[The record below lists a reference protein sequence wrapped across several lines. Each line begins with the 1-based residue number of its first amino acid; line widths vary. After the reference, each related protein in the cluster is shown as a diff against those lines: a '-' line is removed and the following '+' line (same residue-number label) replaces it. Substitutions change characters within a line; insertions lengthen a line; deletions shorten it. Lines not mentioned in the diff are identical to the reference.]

1 MERRLLLRV
10 VPEVDDRAVEREAA
24 DIASTFQQQLDS
36 LDPLDAKNDLV
47 NVDSMFEDIEKL
59 KDMAAEMGR
68 DMFLFEQDGIEDME
82 EIVDTFSESME
93 ILEEFDNDS
102 FAMDV
107 LFGEGLASTR
117 DMSASSNN
125 QMMEGLTQT
134 LEEVDLFDSEGIAK
148 QLSELS
154 DTLALSA
161 QNSGRAAALIG
172 GLSTAFK
179 LGAATVAV
187 GGLALFF
194 LNSIWGSVKGIS
206 STSPLLESVVSILG
220 MTMKLFLRPI
230 ATEIGK
236 WLLPLAVSALELAV
250 AFNKFYNNTS
260 LGEALLWLGGQIFD
274 AIFSLEG
281 IFVIAVTTLG
291 GILGAAIGAKAGA
304 LLGAKLGALL
314 GSVFGPLGTLAG
326 ALVGGALGATIGFIA
341 SLLFAANFPEAFDAV
356 RDLLGKIKTFILD
369 LVFAFFD
376 ILFWVS
382 QIPFKIAELIEAFPG
397 WLASVASKFAERVK
411 EIFGELVTDV
421 ANIDVSGLAGKIKDK
436 FFDIL
441 PDIPDL
447 DIVEKVMDLWP
458 GWPRIPQL
466 TWGTFIPNINWNI
479 SGFDWGTFIPK
490 ISWNIPDWPGW
501 KAIAN
506 FLSGGGITAGMER
519 TAAVIESSSS
529 GSSTGA
535 DPSLGS
541 TESVVDGGVEFRTK
555 LERQLAGLVGLAGG
569 GIVTSPTL
577 ALIGEGTEPEAV
589 TPISELRRFIDSER
603 NRQPVARLDRGN
615 RGVGFGSDIARELE
629 NAIGDAEVSIND
641 AALIN
646 KLDRVQREIRLLR
659 DEMDLDVR
667 FEDAS
672 KWEVRK

>member
-10 VPEVDDRAVEREAA
+10 VPEVDDRAVEREASE
-24 DIASTFQQQLDS
+24 IASTFQQQLDS

-47 NVDSMFEDIEKL
+47 NVESMFEDIENL

-93 ILEEFDNDS
+93 ILEEFDNES

-107 LFGEGLASTR
+107 LFGDGPASVQE
-117 DMSASSNN
+117 MSNQRN
-125 QMMEGLTQT
+125 GQMMEGLTQT
-134 LEEVDLFDSEGIAK
+134 LEEVDLFNSDGLAR

-161 QNSGRAAALIG
+161 QNTGRTAALIG

-194 LNSIWGSVKGIS
+194 LDSIWGSVKGLA

-230 ATEIGK
+230 ATEVGK
-236 WLLPLAVSALELAV
+236 WLLPIAVSLLELAV
-250 AFNKFYNNTS
+250 AFNKFYEGQGLT
-260 LGEALLWLGGQIFD
+260 EALLWLAGKIFE
-274 AIFSLEG
+274 AVFSLEG

-291 GILGAAIGAKAGA
+291 GILGAAIGVKAGA
-304 LLGAKLGALL
+304 FIGAKLGALL
-314 GSVFGPLGTLAG
+314 GSFFGPIGTLVG
-326 ALVGGALGATIGFIA
+326 LLVGGALGATIGLIA
-341 SLLFAANFPEAFDAV
+341 SVLVAANFPDEFDAV
-356 RDLLGKIKTFILD
+356 RAGLKKIKNGIMDIIFT
-369 LVFAFFD
+369 AFD

-382 QIPFKIAELIEAFPG
+382 QIPFKIAEMIEAFPG
-397 WLASVASKFAERVK
+397 WLMDAVAGFAERIK
-411 EIFGELVTDV
+411 QLFGGMVTDV
-421 ANIDVSGLAGKIKDK
+421 ANIDVTGLAGKIKDK

-447 DIVEKVMDLWP
+447 DIVEKVMESWP
-458 GWPRIPQL
+458 GWPRIPKL
-466 TWGTFIPNINWNI
+466 VWNHFIPDINWNL
-479 SGFDWGTFIPK
+479 SGFDWGTFIPT

-501 KAIAN
+501 KSIVSY
-506 FLSGGGITAGMER
+506 LSGGRLEAGIER
-519 TAAVIESSSS
+519 TSSVSESTSS
-529 GSSTGA
+529 GSSAGS
-535 DPSLGS
+535 DPTFGS
-541 TESVVDGGVEFRTK
+541 TESISSGAVEYLTRAQRQMAGLIGLEDGGV
-555 LERQLAGLVGLAGG
+555 
-569 GIVTSPTL
+569 VTRPTF
-577 ALIGEGTEPEAV
+577 ALIGEGSEPEAV

-603 NRQPVARLDRGN
+603 NRQPVARLDRA
-615 RGVGFGSDIARELE
+615 RSASGFGTGMARELE
-629 NAIGDAEVSIND
+629 NAISEAEVSID
-641 AALIN
+641 DQALVD
-646 KLDRVQREIRLLR
+646 KLDRVQREIRLMR

-667 FEDAS
+667 FEDTS